1 MKFNYKSESFNT
13 MTQCKKEIALL
24 KSELCKAFGVTRE
37 QIKIPNGLITLYGYS
52 KDIDNYIPLTS
63 TIYNFNDKLKSD
75 LWEHYH
81 LICNVETK

>member
-1 MKFNYKSESFNT
+1 MKFKYKSNDFNT
-13 MTQCKKEIALL
+13 MAQCKREIATL

-52 KDIDNYIPLTS
+52 EDTGNYIPLSS
-63 TIYNFNDKLKSD
+63 TICNFNDKLKSD

>member
-13 MTQCKKEIALL
+13 MAQCKKEIALL
-24 KSELCKAFGVTRE
+24 KSELCKAFGITRE

-52 KDIDNYIPLTS
+52 EDIDDYIPLSS